1 MSKITKKTLPVN
13 SLGLLVLLIVA
24 LGFTP
29 MFRSVYLYLVVAL
42 YSLYVFVQHSKSK
55 CFRQNRTLVINVVAF
70 ILMVLLYKILNI
82 STASNV
88 SLFQDILFF
97 IPLLLMPL
105 IVGSNLNQ
113 KQVNWLIGLT
123 LVIVSVNI
131 ADNIRLCILHPEMLI
146 YVNRYLLVDDIEG
159 LGNVG
164 SSTWYNGLYFFFTIC
179 FFAFIN
185 TSSEIM
191 KRAMLA
197 SLILSA
203 VFILFFCFKA
213 AVVVFSTLS
222 VFLLVYAKKM
232 KSFVSLVLVS
242 LFGISFVMLFADAI
256 VDMLRSMISSDRLLS
271 RLLMLIDA
279 DSAGAGEGEVTLN
292 ARVRLWMESINTWL
306 ANPGNF
312 LFGIGAPPV
321 SDSHSGVGQH
331 SSFFDSFAKYG
342 LIGGLFIFNSL
353 RISCR
358 YIQSLYGRKERQQL
372 FVIAM
377 LFMLFCITKGVFT
390 PAIGSM
396 LFIMLPL
403 LSNQILNKSNLRKH

>member
-1 MSKITKKTLPVN
+1 MKRKLPVY

-29 MFRSVYLYLVVAL
+29 ILRSVYFYLAAGL
-42 YSLYVFVQHSKSK
+42 YSLYVIVRHSKSK
-55 CFRQNRTLVINVVAF
+55 YFRQNKTLVINVVAF
-70 ILMVLLYKILNI
+70 ILMVLFYKILNV
-82 STASNV
+82 STAATISII
-88 SLFQDILFF
+88 QDVFFF

-131 ADNIRLCILHPEMLI
+131 ADNIRLCILHPEILI
-146 YVNRYLLVDDIEG
+146 FVNRYLLSDDIEG
-159 LGNVG
+159 IGNVG

-185 TSSEIM
+185 TSSKIM

-203 VFILFFCFKA
+203 VFILFFCYKA
-213 AVVVFSTLS
+213 AIVVFSTLS
-222 VFLLVYAKKM
+222 VCLLIYAKKM
-232 KSFVSLVLVS
+232 KSFAGLVLVS

-271 RLLMLIDA
+271 RLLVLIDA

-292 ARVRLWMESINTWL
+292 ARARLWMESINTWL
-306 ANPGNF
+306 ANPVNF
-312 LFGIGAPPV
+312 IFGIGAPPV
-321 SDSHSGVGQH
+321 SDAHQGVSQH

-342 LIGGLFIFNSL
+342 LIGGFLIFNSL
-353 RISCR
+353 RISYR
-358 YIQSLYGRKERQQL
+358 YVQSLYGRKERPQI

-377 LFMLFCITKGVFT
+377 LFMFFCITKGVFT

-403 LSNQILNKSNLRKH
+403 LSNQNQNKKFA